1 MSQPIVIAVDGT
13 AASGK
18 GTLAKKLAKHFG
30 FPHLDSGA
38 LYRLTALAVL
48 EAGGN
53 PANAADAVKAAKT
66 IDFTRAAD
74 PAIRTDAVGAAAS
87 KVAAVAGVRAALFD
101 FQRDFV
107 ERPPGGATGAV
118 VDGRDI
124 GTVICPDATAKLF
137 VDAAPA
143 VRAHR
148 RWLELKGMGIERDE
162 RALEAELVARDAQ
175 DRARAVSPLKQ
186 AADAALLDTSNL
198 GIDAAFAAA
207 LALVEPK
214 VRGQLEAKPR
224 G

>member
-1 MSQPIVIAVDGT
+1 MTRPRIIAVDGT

-18 GTLAKKLAKHFG
+18 GTLAKKLAEHFG

-38 LYRLTALAVL
+38 LYRLVALSVI
-48 EAGGN
+48 EAGGD
-53 PANAADAVKAAKT
+53 PANEDDAVTAARS
-66 IDFTRAAD
+66 IDPARISD

-87 KVAAVAGVRAALFD
+87 KVAAVPAVRAALFD
-101 FQRDFV
+101 FQRRFV
-107 ERPPGGATGAV
+107 EVPPGGARGAV

-148 RWLELKGMGIERDE
+148 RWLELKSMGISRDE
-162 RALEAELVARDAQ
+162 AEILAEIVARDAR
-175 DRARAVSPLKQ
+175 DRGRAVSPLRQ
-186 AADAALLDTSNL
+186 AADAVLLDTTRL

-207 LALVEPK
+207 LASVEPK
-214 VRGQLEAKPR
+214 LKGALKAKPR